1 MKNRSFFHTR
11 EAPVFFMLFTG
22 DRRFC
27 RIGGGTDPELLRG
40 AEPEDV
46 SRVRHRHPDA
56 AAHGLSNIAGDENM
70 VA

>member
-1 MKNRSFFHTR
+1 
-11 EAPVFFMLFTG
+11 MLFTG
-22 DRRFC
+22 DRRFY
-27 RIGGGTDPELLRG
+27 RIGGGTDPDLLRG

>member
-1 MKNRSFFHTR
+1 
-11 EAPVFFMLFTG
+11 MLFTG
-22 DRRFC
+22 DRHFY
-27 RIGGGTDPELLRG
+27 RIGGGTDPDLLRG

-56 AAHGLSNIAGDENM
+56 AAHGFSNIAGDENM

>member
-1 MKNRSFFHTR
+1 MKKQELLPNERSSC
-11 EAPVFFMLFTG
+11 FFMLFTG
-22 DRRFC
+22 DRHFY
-27 RIGGGTDPELLRG
+27 RIGGGTDPDLLRG

-56 AAHGLSNIAGDENM
+56 AAHGFSNIAGDENM